1 MANKFGQ
8 KETPAPVNREGLR
21 KKCPG
26 TDRDSVQIGL
36 PRQVSMHVKTKKAPP
51 SLAFSM

>member
-26 TDRDSVQIGL
+26 STQKSHTRLAEDASFPL
-36 PRQVSMHVKTKKAPP
+36 P
-51 SLAFSM
+51 LALNFAI

>member
-21 KKCPG
+21 KKCPEL
-26 TDRDSVQIGL
+26 TCKYKHEHAV
-36 PRQVSMHVKTKKAPP
+36 
-51 SLAFSM
+51 